1 MTFDFQIFQH
11 HLKSGLTFTANIEPG
26 LKPAGSKSA
35 VARPKKELIC
45 PILQQ
50 KPKFTSS
57 RLQLLCGPQCNC
69 FPLFL
74 VKYKIIE
81 LLKSFALQA
90 SLPLESPATC
100 SPVSSLL
107 DHWTQLSH
115 QLDCLTQQEHVYKR
129 APEITWKPIHP
140 EADPLNCR
148 HQMVEYATW
157 SIISRRKHMTP
168 TRIWPRLL

>member
-50 KPKFTSS
+50 TPKFASS
-57 RLQLLCGPQCNC
+57 RLQLLCGPQGYC

-90 SLPLESPATC
+90 SLPLESPQATC

-115 QLDCLTQQEHVYKR
+115 QLDCLTQQEHLYKR
-129 APEITWKPIHP
+129 APENLSTLKRIH
-140 EADPLNCR
+140 
-148 HQMVEYATW
+148 
-157 SIISRRKHMTP
+157 
-168 TRIWPRLL
+168 